1 MELTN
6 FKWDLDA
13 DGIATLTWDVP
24 GRSMNVLTGSAIGDL
39 AKVAETMATDASV
52 TGLVIT
58 SGKANG
64 FCAGAALDEMEGT
77 AGGTGLQTMTPQE
90 AIAARYSGVMRFHTA
105 MRKLETCGKPVAAA
119 INGLALGGGL
129 EVTLACHYRVVA
141 DNPKIQL
148 GLPEAKVGLF
158 PGGGGTQ
165 RLPRLLGAMQAL
177 PLLLQG
183 QSVDPQKALALKLVH
198 AVVPAGDLVANAK
211 AWIKSKPDA
220 TQPWDKKEFKVPGGG
235 PFSAGGSQVFTM
247 GNAMLRKESYG
258 NYPAQRCIM
267 SCVYEG
273 IQVPIDAGLR
283 IEARYFVKLLMDPA
297 SRNMIRSLFLSMQD
311 LGKGAR
317 RPQNEPKTDVKTLGV
332 LGAGVMGAGIAYVS
346 AVAGIDVVLIDTTIE
361 KANAGRD
368 HAAQIID
375 RQIEKGRSTPE
386 KKAEILSRIRPA
398 TDFAALK
405 TIDLL
410 IEAVFEDRAVKA
422 EATGKACAQMPKSA
436 VFGSNTSTL
445 PITGLAEASDRPE
458 SFIGVHFFSP
468 VDRMGLVE
476 IIMGK
481 KTNARALATAIDFV
495 QKIRKTPIVV
505 NDSRGFYTSRCVGTF
520 PGEGV
525 AMLSEGIHPAMIEN
539 VARMAGMP
547 MGPLELMDSIGI
559 DTGLKVRRQTKKD
572 LGITTTD
579 PSEAF
584 FVWIVEKNNRPGR
597 KTGKGFYD
605 YDAKGKRLRLWPE
618 LLSWNGGKW
627 RTDADVE
634 ELKQRFLTIQA
645 LEAARCFEEG
655 VITDPRDADVGA
667 ILGWGFAPFTGGPVS
682 YIDTL
687 GAAAFVKRCEEFAAK
702 YGERFKP
709 NKLLRE
715 MAAKNETFYSRFA
728 PQKQAA

>member
-6 FKWDLDA
+6 FKWDQDA
-13 DGIATLTWDVP
+13 DGIVTLTWDVP
-24 GRSMNVLTGSAIGDL
+24 GRSMNVLTGSGIGDL
-39 AKVAETMATDASV
+39 VKAAEKVASDASI
-52 TGLVIT
+52 TGLVVT
-58 SGKANG
+58 SGKTTG

-77 AGGTGLQTMTPQE
+77 AEGSGLKTMTPEE
-90 AIAARYSGVMRFHTA
+90 AIAARYQGVMRFHNA
-105 MRKLETCGKPVAAA
+105 LRKLETCGKPVAAA

-129 EVTLACHYRVVA
+129 EVTLACHYRVVS
-141 DNPKIQL
+141 DNPRVQL
-148 GLPEAKVGLF
+148 GLPEAKVGLL

-165 RLPRLLGAMQAL
+165 RLPRLLGAMAAL
-177 PLLLQG
+177 PLILQG
-183 QSVDPQKALALKLVH
+183 QSVDPQKALGLKLVN
-198 AVVPAGDLVANAK
+198 AVAPANGVVANAK

-220 TQPWDKKEFKVPGGG
+220 TQPWDKKDFKIPGGG

-247 GNAMLRKESYG
+247 GNSMLRKESYG
-258 NYPAQRCIM
+258 NYPAQRYIM

-283 IEARYFVKLLMDPA
+283 IEARYFSKLLMDPA

-346 AVAGIDVVLIDTTIE
+346 AVAGIDVVLLDTTIE

-386 KKAEILSRIRPA
+386 KKAEILGRIHPTA
-398 TDFAALK
+398 DFADLK
-405 TIDLL
+405 AIDFLV
-410 IEAVFEDRAVKA
+410 EAVFEDRAVKA
-422 EATGKACAQMPKSA
+422 DATKKACAVMHKSA

-481 KTNARALATAIDFV
+481 QTNAHALATAIDFV
-495 QKIRKTPIVV
+495 QKIKKTPIVV

-520 PGEGV
+520 PGEGI
-525 AMLSEGIHPAMIEN
+525 AMLMDGIHPAMIEN

-579 PSEAF
+579 PSEDF
-584 FVWIVEKNNRPGR
+584 FVWIVEKSNRPGR

-605 YDAKGKRLRLWPE
+605 YDAKGKRLRLWPD
-618 LLSWNGGKW
+618 LLSYKGGHW
-627 RTDADVE
+627 RTDADVD
-634 ELKQRFLTIQA
+634 ELKARFLTIQA

-667 ILGWGFAPFTGGPVS
+667 ILGWGYAPFTGGPIS
-682 YIDTL
+682 YIDTI
-687 GAAAFVKRCEEFAAK
+687 GAAAFVKRCDEFAAK
-702 YGERFKP
+702 FGERFKP
-709 NKLLRE
+709 NKLLRD
-715 MAAKNETFYSRFA
+715 MAAKNDTFYARFA
-728 PQKQAA
+728 PTKQAA